1 MTYKKG
7 HTKINTFD
15 RMAPVVLFLSSYMP
29 MVGILFIRH
38 ILTNGDHLGWGGLWL
53 KGVQIFGQYF
63 GVSVVC
69 IIFVIFGMLGT
80 NLTLKNLDDKMANG
94 INVEVLE
101 ISSMNDEPLAYI
113 ATYIVPILFQDYS
126 NLSDVVTL
134 TIIFYIIYRLYIR
147 SKLILVN
154 PMLTLKYSIFNIK
167 FKDGDIIRQGVII
180 SKEKYIEEG
189 EIAKI
194 FNIGYQLYYGYKR

>member
-29 MVGILFIRH
+29 LFGIIIIRQF
-38 ILTNGDHLGWGGLWL
+38 LANSEDLVWGGFCIEGIMNFL
-53 KGVQIFGQYF
+53 QYF

-134 TIIFYIIYRLYIR
+134 TIIFYITYRLYIR

>member
-1 MTYKKG
+1 M
-7 HTKINTFD
+7 N
-15 RMAPVVLFLSSYMP
+15 FL
-29 MVGILFIRH
+29 
-38 ILTNGDHLGWGGLWL
+38 
-53 KGVQIFGQYF
+53 QYF

>member
-1 MTYKKG
+1 
-7 HTKINTFD
+7 
-15 RMAPVVLFLSSYMP
+15 
-29 MVGILFIRH
+29 
-38 ILTNGDHLGWGGLWL
+38 
-53 KGVQIFGQYF
+53 
-63 GVSVVC
+63 
-69 IIFVIFGMLGT
+69 
-80 NLTLKNLDDKMANG
+80 MANG

>member
-1 MTYKKG
+1 MG
-7 HTKINTFD
+7 RFCIEGIMN
-15 RMAPVVLFLSSYMP
+15 FL
-29 MVGILFIRH
+29 
-38 ILTNGDHLGWGGLWL
+38 
-53 KGVQIFGQYF
+53 QYF

>member
-1 MTYKKG
+1 
-7 HTKINTFD
+7 
-15 RMAPVVLFLSSYMP
+15 
-29 MVGILFIRH
+29 
-38 ILTNGDHLGWGGLWL
+38 
-53 KGVQIFGQYF
+53 
-63 GVSVVC
+63 
-69 IIFVIFGMLGT
+69 MLGT

>member
-1 MTYKKG
+1 
-7 HTKINTFD
+7 
-15 RMAPVVLFLSSYMP
+15 
-29 MVGILFIRH
+29 
-38 ILTNGDHLGWGGLWL
+38 
-53 KGVQIFGQYF
+53 
-63 GVSVVC
+63 
-69 IIFVIFGMLGT
+69 MLVT

>member
-1 MTYKKG
+1 M
-7 HTKINTFD
+7 
-15 RMAPVVLFLSSYMP
+15 
-29 MVGILFIRH
+29 
-38 ILTNGDHLGWGGLWL
+38 
-53 KGVQIFGQYF
+53 
-63 GVSVVC
+63 
-69 IIFVIFGMLGT
+69 IFGMLGT
-80 NLTLKNLDDKMANG
+80 NLTLKNLDDKIANG

-101 ISSMNDEPLAYI
+101 ISSMDDEPLAYI